1 MPDAYFVLGN
11 EAQEMEGWAK
21 HPYQWRKQSK
31 NAMFLI
37 QSQLELFEEDE
48 DNQIK

>member
-1 MPDAYFVLGN
+1 MPDGYFVLGN
-11 EAQEMEGWAK
+11 EAQEMEGWTK

-37 QSQLELFEEDE
+37 QPQLELFGENEET
-48 DNQIK
+48 K